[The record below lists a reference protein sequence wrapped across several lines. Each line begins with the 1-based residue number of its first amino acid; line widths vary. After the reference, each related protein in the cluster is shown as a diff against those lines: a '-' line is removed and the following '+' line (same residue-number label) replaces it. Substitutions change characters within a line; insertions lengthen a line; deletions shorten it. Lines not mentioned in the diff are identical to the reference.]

1 MDGSGTGELAV
12 PVAEKVTGPF
22 PRVEKPKVP
31 MVLSKPGAVKS
42 AGPPN
47 TVTGT
52 PPITRFVA
60 VRGLGGGQVVA
71 YRLHAGRMHR
81 TRKAEREEAK
91 SQRVLP

>member
-1 MDGSGTGELAV
+1 MKVDGSGTGELAV

-22 PRVEKPKVP
+22 PWVEEPKVP

-42 AGPPN
+42 AVPPN

-60 VRGLGGGQVVA
+60 VMLSIVVV
-71 YRLHAGRMHR
+71 
-81 TRKAEREEAK
+81 REPTVNEEQQEYG
-91 SQRVLP
+91 SR